1 MIIRTHLFLIDL
13 IIWCVFFSSCVLG
26 EELIF
31 EDFLGTTNK
40 EWEFIS
46 DKVMGG
52 VSTGS
57 LSFVNEKNYV
67 FARLTGNV
75 SIENNGGF
83 IQFRRIT
90 DNFFKPNFIG
100 IRLETRGNNQTY
112 FVHIRTKDMIFPW
125 QYYQAPF
132 FANENWESK
141 ELPFESFERS
151 GVLIPKNIK
160 PKRVTSIA
168 IVAFGYMPKVSV
180 DIKNIIFY

>member
-132 FANENWESK
+132 FANENWEFK